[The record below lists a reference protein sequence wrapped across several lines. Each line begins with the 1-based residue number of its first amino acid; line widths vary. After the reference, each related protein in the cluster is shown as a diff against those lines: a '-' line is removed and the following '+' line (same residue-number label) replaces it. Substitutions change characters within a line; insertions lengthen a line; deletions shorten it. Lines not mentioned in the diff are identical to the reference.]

1 MNKLARGLSLKLK
14 LMVFI
19 GILILVSIGIVST
32 ISFTKSKSALRVLT
46 EDQLQLIED
55 RLKENS
61 KEEKELRVK
70 DRKNEAVNPWD
81 FVYLSNEK
89 SELEFILKNKY
100 ILI

>member
-46 EDQLQLIED
+46 ENQLQSSAIFIKNSLEGYLN
-55 RLKENS
+55 RSEKYTEN
-61 KEEKELRVK
+61 
-70 DRKNEAVNPWD
+70 
-81 FVYLSNEK
+81 LSRNR
-89 SELEFILKNKY
+89 F
-100 ILI
+100 